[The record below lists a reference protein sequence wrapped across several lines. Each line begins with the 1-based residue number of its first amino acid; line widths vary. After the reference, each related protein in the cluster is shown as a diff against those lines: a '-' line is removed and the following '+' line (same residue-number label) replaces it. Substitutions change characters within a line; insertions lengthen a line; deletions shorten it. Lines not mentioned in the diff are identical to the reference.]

1 MLRNMMSVDRG
12 LLSDGRDV
20 VIYGTGRMALL
31 TFTALLQE
39 GVAVAAFCGEESG
52 SRIMGKPVISPDEM
66 KARADGTSVVFAGE
80 NLASAEKEMAAL
92 GIEDFWADVHAYSVV
107 NDCVWSFM

>member
-1 MLRNMMSVDRG
+1 MSVDRG

-39 GVAVAAFCGEESG
+39 GVEVAAFCGEESD
-52 SRIMGKPVISPDEM
+52 SKIMGKSVILPEEL
-66 KARADGTSVVFAGE
+66 KTRADEVLVVFAGE
-80 NLASAEKEMAAL
+80 NLASAGSEMAEL
-92 GIEDFWADVHAYSVV
+92 GVEEFWTDVHAYSIV

>member
-39 GVAVAAFCGEESG
+39 GVTVAAFCGEERG
-52 SRIMGKPVISPDEM
+52 SRIRGKPVISPGEM
-66 KARADGTSVVFAGE
+66 KARADGVSVVFAGE
-80 NLASAEKEMAAL
+80 NFASAEKEMAAL
-92 GIEDFWADVHAYSVV
+92 GIEDFWADVHAYSIV

>member
-1 MLRNMMSVDRG
+1 MLRNMMAVDQR

-39 GVAVAAFCGEESG
+39 GVTVTAFCGEERE
-52 SRIMGKPVISPDEM
+52 SRIMGKPVISPGEM
-66 KARADGTSVVFAGE
+66 KARADGVSVVFAGE
-80 NLASAEKEMAAL
+80 SFASAEKEMAAL
-92 GIEDFWADVHAYSVV
+92 GIEDFWADVHAYSIV